1 MKKAYLIAFYD
12 IRAKTITRM
21 QTASEF
27 PVSQMDLGRVYQLLV
42 THAEGVSFQVAL
54 WALQDQIRGPIL
66 QWTHEYLR
74 PKDLQR

>member
-12 IRAKTITRM
+12 IRTKTITRM

-27 PVSQMDLGRVYQLLV
+27 PVSQMDFGVVYQLLV

-54 WALQDQIRGPIL
+54 WALQAQIRGPNL
-66 QWTHEYLR
+66 QWTQEYLR
-74 PKDLQR
+74 SEDLTR